1 MGGPE
6 TKATC
11 WGLNPN
17 LGVFANSG
25 FLKGFGASVKS
36 QNLDCDGDSFRSFTK
51 GYKTEF
57 KNILYS
63 IDYRVFF

>member
-1 MGGPE
+1 
-6 TKATC
+6 
-11 WGLNPN
+11 
-17 LGVFANSG
+17 VFANSG